1 MIMKRMYSVDMG
13 GRVIMIE
20 FLTNPIVVTLLLT
33 IAGAAI
39 VYELFSSK
47 FGISGFIG
55 LFALLLFFYGHFQAG
70 LAGFGT
76 IMLFAVGIMLI
87 FLEFFLP
94 GAISGTLGLAAL
106 IASLFLAGENP
117 LNMGISIFI
126 AISISIAVLFF
137 MIKVLRKKLVLFN
150 RMILFDTA
158 KKEDGYVSNVNRTD
172 LLGKEG
178 IALTVLRPS
187 GTAVFNNERIDVVSE
202 GDFIDQ
208 NAKITVVK
216 VEGVRIVVRKV

>member
-1 MIMKRMYSVDMG
+1 MV
-13 GRVIMIE
+13 E

-33 IAGAAI
+33 IAGTAI
-39 VYELFSSK
+39 VYELFSSR

-106 IASLFLAGENP
+106 IASLFIAGENP

-126 AISISIAVLFF
+126 AIGISIAVLFF
-137 MIKVLRKKLVLFN
+137 MIKVLGKKMVLFN
-150 RMILFDTA
+150 RMILFDSA

-208 NAKITVVK
+208 NAKITVIK
-216 VEGVRIVVRKV
+216 VEGVRIVVRKVE

>member
-1 MIMKRMYSVDMG
+1 MV
-13 GRVIMIE
+13 E

-33 IAGAAI
+33 IAGTAI

-106 IASLFLAGENP
+106 IASLFIAGENP

-126 AISISIAVLFF
+126 AIGISIAVLFF
-137 MIKVLRKKLVLFN
+137 MIKVLGKKMVLFN
-150 RMILFDTA
+150 RMILFDSA

-208 NAKITVVK
+208 NAKITVIK

>member
-1 MIMKRMYSVDMG
+1 
-13 GRVIMIE
+13 MIE
-20 FLTNPIVVTLLLT
+20 FLTNPVVITILLT

-39 VYELFSSK
+39 VFELFSPK
-47 FGISGFIG
+47 FGVSGFIG

-76 IMLFAVGIMLI
+76 IILFAVGILLI

-106 IASLFLAGENP
+106 IASLFLAGENS

-126 AISISIAVLFF
+126 SLCFSILLLFI
-137 MIKVLRKKLVLFN
+137 MIKVLGKKVVLFD
-150 RMILFDTA
+150 RMILFETA
-158 KKEDGYVSNVNRTD
+158 RKEDGYVSNVNRTD

-178 IALTVLRPS
+178 TALTVLRPS
-187 GTAVFNNERIDVVSE
+187 GTVIINNERIDAVSE
-202 GDFIDQ
+202 GGFIDQ
-208 NAKITVVK
+208 NAKVRVIK
-216 VEGVRIVVRKV
+216 VEGARIVVREK

>member
-1 MIMKRMYSVDMG
+1 
-13 GRVIMIE
+13 MIE

-33 IAGAAI
+33 VAGAAI

-158 KKEDGYVSNVNRTD
+158 KKEDGYVSNINRTD

-187 GTAVFNNERIDVVSE
+187 GTAVFNKERIDVVSE

-208 NAKITVVK
+208 NAKITVIK